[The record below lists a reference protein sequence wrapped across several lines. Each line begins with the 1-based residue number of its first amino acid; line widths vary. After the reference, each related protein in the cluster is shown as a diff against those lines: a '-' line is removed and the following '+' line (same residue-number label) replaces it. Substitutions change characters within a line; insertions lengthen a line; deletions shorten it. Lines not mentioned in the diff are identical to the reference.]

1 MSKVSEYD
9 WWRRTL
15 SGEQLPITADE
26 PMCGFYRT
34 RLQKDGPFVPAAI
47 WWEDVED
54 GDQQLVCTVEKQVAD
69 PHDRWIWLCKNPIT
83 EAAYRKAM
91 AGGGWDDVDE
101 TVAAQLE
108 PPPVGHNEPP
118 EVDALKDQIATAKAG
133 VSAYAKIGDDQT
145 AAKAQTLRSR
155 LLELARDADKHREEL
170 KKPHLEAGKAVDAE
184 WQPIVKEA
192 KAGADEIAKAL
203 SVYLTAKAKVE
214 AEEQRKVQ
222 DATPRGVNVPTP
234 QPAPQPTQIKGGHG
248 RAAAVKVVNVV
259 TEVTDWD
266 ALYQFFKGHSEL
278 NSCLMKLAQRAV
290 DKGFST
296 LDIPGIKIEQQR
308 KVA

>member
-1 MSKVSEYD
+1 
-9 WWRRTL
+9 
-15 SGEQLPITADE
+15 
-26 PMCGFYRT
+26 
-34 RLQKDGPFVPAAI
+34 
-47 WWEDVED
+47 
-54 GDQQLVCTVEKQVAD
+54 
-69 PHDRWIWLCKNPIT
+69 
-83 EAAYRKAM
+83 
-91 AGGGWDDVDE
+91 
-101 TVAAQLE
+101 
-108 PPPVGHNEPP
+108 
-118 EVDALKDQIATAKAG
+118 VDALKDQIATAKAG